1 MFFLGPSTLR
11 TFLLVS
17 LALLVAFL
25 VTGFASSE
33 YRSEKKVLGARHYMN
48 GQELAAKGKMM
59 AAVQEYREAL
69 LFQPENTDYR
79 LSLATALINA
89 GRLDEAQAHLE
100 QLLQDDPTN
109 GVINLLLAR
118 VALRRKHLK
127 LAVEFYQRAVYE
139 YWPASEIP
147 QRRQARWELVDL
159 LSKTGQRSA
168 LTAELIQLYASAPPD
183 PKERA
188 KIGFLL
194 LNNGATS
201 EAAQIFRDLT
211 HQAPQDADAHLG
223 LGKVDLASGDFI
235 EARHEFQRAL
245 RLDPHNQDAAKS
257 LALTNQ
263 IIDIDPALPS
273 ITSAEVL
280 RRSQNLL
287 TTVLDDL
294 RACPVPQP
302 EVEQEPSDGHAAV
315 KAAPLGPLQTRGWR
329 RRKSCWRQSGHRTQ
343 T

>member
-139 YWPASEIP
+139 YWPA
-147 QRRQARWELVDL
+147 L
-159 LSKTGQRSA
+159 
-168 LTAELIQLYASAPPD
+168 
-183 PKERA
+183 
-188 KIGFLL
+188 
-194 LNNGATS
+194 
-201 EAAQIFRDLT
+201 
-211 HQAPQDADAHLG
+211 
-223 LGKVDLASGDFI
+223 
-235 EARHEFQRAL
+235 
-245 RLDPHNQDAAKS
+245 
-257 LALTNQ
+257 
-263 IIDIDPALPS
+263 
-273 ITSAEVL
+273 
-280 RRSQNLL
+280 
-287 TTVLDDL
+287 
-294 RACPVPQP
+294 
-302 EVEQEPSDGHAAV
+302 
-315 KAAPLGPLQTRGWR
+315 
-329 RRKSCWRQSGHRTQ
+329 
-343 T
+343 